1 VRSRSQPHATNG
13 RTARPGDV
21 PGPSYRVEVKSS
33 RIAVWAL
40 VAVTATWGAAF
51 VIMKPAIE
59 QQPFFDFLAIRF
71 TIAALIMLAVKPKMV
86 LILKP
91 RMLAI
96 GASLGLLLGL
106 AYVTQTVALQMTTA
120 AITGFLTGTSV
131 VLTPVFGWLIFRRRI
146 GGTVAIGA
154 ALALIGLGL
163 ISITGVSIEGGQAG
177 GIVCAVLFALHI
189 VGLGRFS
196 SGLDSYALTFVQLC
210 AVAVVC
216 WIGALPD
223 GYQGPPNAD
232 VWIAVLFTAV
242 FATIFGFFVQ
252 TWAQARMDASR
263 VAIILTLEVVFTA
276 LISVGVG
283 QEVLALK
290 TVIGGLFMV
299 AAMVIVEFPNRG
311 RRARIAGTPAAD
323 GENDD
328 LAPVEPLP
336 H

>member
-1 VRSRSQPHATNG
+1 VKTSRL
-13 RTARPGDV
+13 
-21 PGPSYRVEVKSS
+21 
-33 RIAVWAL
+33 AVWSL

-86 LILKP
+86 LLLRP

-106 AYVTQTVALQMTTA
+106 AYVTQTVALQLTTA
-120 AITGFLTGTSV
+120 AITGFLTGTYV
-131 VLTPVFGWLIFRRRI
+131 VLTPVLGWLFFRRRI
-146 GGTVAIGA
+146 GGKVAIGA
-154 ALALIGLGL
+154 ILALVGLGL
-163 ISITGVSIEGGQAG
+163 ISISGLSIEVGQLW

-196 SGLDSYALTFVQLC
+196 SGLDSYALTFVQLS

-232 VWIAVLFTAV
+232 VWIAVLFTAI
-242 FATIFGFFVQ
+242 FATIFGFFIQ

-283 QEVLALK
+283 QEVLAPK
-290 TVIGGLFMV
+290 TVIGGLLMI
-299 AAMVIVEFPNRG
+299 AAMVIVEFPSRG
-311 RRARIAGTPAAD
+311 RRARIAGTAD
-323 GENDD
+323 AGDDDD
-328 LAPVEPLP
+328 LAPLEPLP